1 MSVPFYTSRG
11 DDGYTGLL
19 GEGRVAKND
28 ERMEALG
35 AVDEAGAALGL
46 ARALARGAHTP
57 TILLQVQRDLYGLMG
72 ELAAT
77 PENAVKFRV
86 IDSARVAWLES
97 QVDALSAQ
105 VEIPREFIIPG
116 DSVEGAFVD
125 LARTVVRRA
134 ERRVAAL
141 YHLGGFENQQLLRYL
156 NRLSSLCFLI
166 ELAENQA
173 TGQGP
178 ITLAKR

>member
-11 DDGYTGLL
+11 DDGYTGIL

-28 ERMEALG
+28 ARMEALG

-46 ARALARGAHTP
+46 ARALARAPQTSDV
-57 TILLQVQRDLYGLMG
+57 LLQVQRDLYGLMG
-72 ELAAT
+72 ELAAA
-77 PENAVKFRV
+77 PENAEKFRV
-86 IDSARVAWLES
+86 IGAERVSWLEAQVDTLSARL
-97 QVDALSAQ
+97 
-105 VEIPREFIIPG
+105 EIPREFIVPG
-116 DSVEGAFVD
+116 DTVEGALVD

-141 YHLGGFENQQLLRYL
+141 YHQGGFENPHLLRYL
-156 NRLSSLCFLI
+156 NRLSSLCFLV

-173 TGQGP
+173 AGQSGV
-178 ITLAKR
+178 TLAKR